1 MADKE
6 ITMLE
11 QLRDAMMDG
20 LSVAIPTPRSRR
32 LLGASSRQLRS
43 LFGQPLPQSRQ
54 DTQHRPSQFLEDMEL
69 TNLVGN
75 RPKYPG
81 NWLGVQWRGIGR
93 DAQDHAAVGR
103 DQSLQATKKPGDIPV
118 SRVVLQHVIEQP
130 ALPSSIDGRQDTEG
144 AIVKFVSRQVAR
156 EIGQGPI
163 EIVGLSLRSAFFF
176 LRPRPSFGSW
186 RRERRRG
193 DHARGAT
200 RRCDRAGRL
209 PPRVGRPR

>member
-11 QLRDAMMDG
+11 QLRDTMMDC
-20 LSVAIPTPRSRR
+20 LSVAMPTPRRR
-32 LLGASSRQLRS
+32 RIFGASSWQLRG
-43 LFGQPLPQSRQ
+43 LLGQPLPQSSQ
-54 DTQHRPSQFLEDMEL
+54 DAQHRLSQLLEDMEL
-69 TNLVGN
+69 TNLMGN

-81 NWLGVQWRGIGR
+81 NWLWVQWRGIGR

-103 DQSLQATKKPGDIPV
+103 DQSLQATKKPGDVPV
-118 SRVVLQHVIEQP
+118 SRVVLQHVVEQP
-130 ALPSSIDGRQDTEG
+130 ALPSGIDGRQDTEG
-144 AIVKFVSRQVAR
+144 AIVKLISRQVAR

-163 EIVGLSLRSAFFF
+163 QIVGLSLRLAFFF
-176 LRPRPSFGSW
+176 PQPRPSSGSW

-200 RRCDRAGRL
+200 KRCDRAGRL
-209 PPRVGRPR
+209 PPPVGRPR